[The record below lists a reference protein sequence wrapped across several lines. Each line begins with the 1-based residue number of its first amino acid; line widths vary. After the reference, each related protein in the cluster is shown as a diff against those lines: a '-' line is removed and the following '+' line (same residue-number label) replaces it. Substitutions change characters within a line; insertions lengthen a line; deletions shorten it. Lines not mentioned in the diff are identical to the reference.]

1 MYLHSK
7 TKLPPPGCLP
17 FTAKQTIKSAEVGEE
32 KQQKCKK
39 VSLFSLTKQNRTPGR
54 SSVLGPAVS
63 TTHVAALSEA
73 LVWDNC
79 LLCSLTVFDQWNA
92 CGIVSTKFNKNM
104 RIYLIYKTDDF
115 MAINVKHPLNSL
127 YRIHIF

>member
-17 FTAKQTIKSAEVGEE
+17 FTAKQTIKSTEVGEE

-54 SSVLGPAVS
+54 SSVLGPAVFPATAPRTS
-63 TTHVAALSEA
+63 LPYLRRWFGTTASFVL
-73 LVWDNC
+73 
-79 LLCSLTVFDQWNA
+79 
-92 CGIVSTKFNKNM
+92 
-104 RIYLIYKTDDF
+104 
-115 MAINVKHPLNSL
+115 
-127 YRIHIF
+127 